1 MIKRKLITAGFVIA
15 MAAMVMSGCKSG
27 GTDKE
32 TTAAAAGETAGSQE
46 SGTASG
52 ETKSEE
58 ELTDEASLELGNY
71 KGLTLTAVKAG
82 VTDEDLEAELE
93 NLKGQ
98 YPAEVTGRAAK
109 LGDVAN
115 IDYVGTK
122 DGEAFSGGTAEGFDL
137 ALGSGTFIDGFED
150 GVVGILSIPKMDL
163 ELPIYLG
170 ATADHLANG
179 AAQLSQTS
187 MPIGGTNTNCVLA
200 GHRGWYGALFFRHIE
215 LLEIGDEVSIT
226 NLRETLTYQVVEIKV
241 IEPNDIDQILIQ
253 PGRDL
258 VTLLT
263 CHPYG
268 SGGRYRYVVY
278 CERNEP

>member
-1 MIKRKLITAGFVIA
+1 MRKRQAMLLLFCVILLLSGLGLLLYPSVNAWLEEGRIHQNVEDFRAAVDWAAVDIAQRPTSPDTSITEP
-15 MAAMVMSGCKSG
+15 
-27 GTDKE
+27 TE
-32 TTAAAAGETAGSQE
+32 
-46 SGTASG
+46 
-52 ETKSEE
+52 
-58 ELTDEASLELGNY
+58 
-71 KGLTLTAVKAG
+71 G
-82 VTDEDLEAELE
+82 VTIPYSELFEAMEEYNTSIYRNGQAELCDPWAY
-93 NLKGQ
+93 Q
-98 YPAEVTGRAAK
+98 APV
-109 LGDVAN
+109 
-115 IDYVGTK
+115 
-122 DGEAFSGGTAEGFDL
+122 FDL
-137 ALGSGTFIDGFED
+137 AEFGIED

-170 ATADHLANG
+170 ATSEHLSSG

>member
-1 MIKRKLITAGFVIA
+1 MRKRQAMLLLFCVILLLSGLGLLLYPSVNAWLEEGRIHQDVQNFRAAVARVAVDIAQQPTSSDTSITEP
-15 MAAMVMSGCKSG
+15 
-27 GTDKE
+27 TE
-32 TTAAAAGETAGSQE
+32 
-46 SGTASG
+46 
-52 ETKSEE
+52 
-58 ELTDEASLELGNY
+58 
-71 KGLTLTAVKAG
+71 G
-82 VTDEDLEAELE
+82 VTIPYPELFEAMEE
-93 NLKGQ
+93 YNTAIYRNGQ
-98 YPAEVTGRAAK
+98 AGLCDPWAYQAPV
-109 LGDVAN
+109 
-115 IDYVGTK
+115 
-122 DGEAFSGGTAEGFDL
+122 FDL
-137 ALGSGTFIDGFED
+137 AEFGIED

-170 ATADHLANG
+170 ATSEHLSSG

-278 CERNEP
+278 FERNET

>member
-1 MIKRKLITAGFVIA
+1 MKRKQIILSFLCVIFLLSGLGLLLYSPMNAWLEERRTLQRVAAFQSVTNPRKPTVPDTAPPAHTVEPTIPYADLRQA
-15 MAAMVMSGCKSG
+15 M
-27 GTDKE
+27 E
-32 TTAAAAGETAGSQE
+32 TYNQSIFANAQ
-46 SGTASG
+46 
-52 ETKSEE
+52 
-58 ELTDEASLELGNY
+58 
-71 KGLTLTAVKAG
+71 V
-82 VTDEDLEAELE
+82 DLCDAWSY
-93 NLKGQ
+93 Q
-98 YPAEVTGRAAK
+98 APV
-109 LGDVAN
+109 
-115 IDYVGTK
+115 
-122 DGEAFSGGTAEGFDL
+122 FDL
-137 ALGSGTFIDGFED
+137 AEYGIED

-170 ATADHLANG
+170 ATPEHLAGG

-215 LLEIGDEVSIT
+215 LLEIGDVVLIT
-226 NLRETLTYQVVEIKV
+226 NLWETLRYTVSEIKV
-241 IEPNDIDQILIQ
+241 IEPDAIDEILIQ

-278 CERNEP
+278 CERMV

>member
-1 MIKRKLITAGFVIA
+1 MKRKQIILSFLCVIFLLSGLGLLLYSPVNA
-15 MAAMVMSGCKSG
+15 WLEERRTRQKVAAFQSVANPRKPTVS
-27 GTDKE
+27 D
-32 TTAAAAGETAGSQE
+32 
-46 SGTASG
+46 TASPVPTEAPTIPYADLRQAM
-52 ETKSEE
+52 ETYNQSIF
-58 ELTDEASLELGNY
+58 ANAQS
-71 KGLTLTAVKAG
+71 GLCDTWSYQAPV
-82 VTDEDLEAELE
+82 
-93 NLKGQ
+93 
-98 YPAEVTGRAAK
+98 
-109 LGDVAN
+109 
-115 IDYVGTK
+115 
-122 DGEAFSGGTAEGFDL
+122 FDL
-137 ALGSGTFIDGFED
+137 AEYGIED

-170 ATADHLANG
+170 ATPEHLAGG

-215 LLEIGDEVSIT
+215 LLEIGDVVLIT
-226 NLRETLTYQVVEIKV
+226 NLWETLRYTVSEIKV
-241 IEPNDIDQILIQ
+241 IEPDAIDEILIQ

-278 CERNEP
+278 CERMV